1 MPNSFGSFT
10 HNLRMITATQIETP
24 ALKANYNVGY
34 VWLISSVAAMGG
46 LLFGWDWVVIGG
58 AKPFFQ
64 RYFALTSETQIGWA
78 NSCALIGCL
87 AGALAAGALSDK
99 LGRKRLLIVSAL
111 LFAVTSLGNAL
122 AHNFSI
128 FIAWRILGGVA
139 IGLASNLSPMYIAEI
154 APAQIRGRL
163 VAINQLTVVVGILLA
178 QYINWFLVRNLPQGA
193 TDEFIRNSWFGQQ
206 GWRWMFG
213 LTAAPALLFFIG
225 MWLVP
230 ESPRWLAK
238 NGNPARAR
246 GILAKI
252 GDEAYADAAIA
263 DIKCTLAQ
271 EDVQR
276 VRFSDLLQ
284 PAMRK
289 VLVLG
294 VVLAVFQQWCGINVI
309 FNYAEEIFRA
319 AGYDISSVLK
329 NIAWTGSVNL
339 AFTFVALG
347 VVDRA
352 GRRPLMLLGSIGLA
366 VIYVAMGFCYS
377 TGVKGLPMLLLV
389 LAAIGCYAMS
399 LAPVTWVVISEVFP
413 NRIRGAA
420 MAVAVS
426 ALWIACFILTYT
438 FPLLNATLGSA
449 KTFWL
454 YAAICVAGFIFIKLK
469 LPETRGKSLE
479 QIERELV
486 D

>member
-1 MPNSFGSFT
+1 
-10 HNLRMITATQIETP
+10 MITATQIETP
-24 ALKANYNVGY
+24 TLNANYRLGY
-34 VWLISSVAAMGG
+34 VWVISIVAAMGG

-64 RYFALTSETQIGWA
+64 RYFTLTSEAQIGWA

-87 AGALAAGALSDK
+87 VGALAAGALSDK

-122 AHNFSI
+122 AHNFTI

-154 APAQIRGRL
+154 APAQLRGRL
-163 VAINQLTVVVGILLA
+163 VAINQLTVVIGILLA
-178 QYINWFLVRNLPQGA
+178 QYINWFLVHNLPQGA
-193 TDEFIRNSWFGQQ
+193 TDEFIRDSWFGQQ

-213 LTAAPALLFFIG
+213 LTAAPALLFFVG

-246 GILAKI
+246 AILAKI
-252 GDEAYADAAIA
+252 GDESYADAAIA
-263 DIKCTLAQ
+263 DIESTLAQ
-271 EDVQR
+271 EEVQH

-284 PAMRK
+284 PGIRK

-294 VVLAVFQQWCGINVI
+294 IVLAVFQQWCGINVI

-352 GRRPLMLLGSIGLA
+352 GRRPLMLIGSAGLA
-366 VIYVAMGFCYS
+366 AIYIAMGLCYGN
-377 TGVKGLPMLLLV
+377 GVKGLPMLLLV

-426 ALWIACFILTYT
+426 SLWIACFILTYT
-438 FPLLNATLGSA
+438 FPILNSKLGSA

-454 YAAICVAGFIFIKLK
+454 YAAICVAGFLFIKLK

-486 D
+486 Q

>member
-1 MPNSFGSFT
+1 
-10 HNLRMITATQIETP
+10 MITATAIETP
-24 ALKANYNVGY
+24 GLKVDYNLRY
-34 VWLISSVAAMGG
+34 VWLISIVAALGG

-64 RYFALTSETQIGWA
+64 RYFELSSESQIGWA

-87 AGALAAGALSDK
+87 AGALVAGALSDRF
-99 LGRKRLLIVSAL
+99 GRKRLLILAAV

-122 AHNFSI
+122 AHNFAI
-128 FIAWRILGGVA
+128 FIAWRILGGVG

-154 APAQIRGRL
+154 APAQVRGKL
-163 VAINQLTVVVGILLA
+163 VAINQLTIVVGILLA
-178 QYINWFLVRNLPQGA
+178 QYINWFLVRNLPAGA
-193 TDEFIRNSWFGQQ
+193 TDEFIRSSWFGQQ

-213 LTAAPALLFFIG
+213 LTAAPAMLFFLG
-225 MWLVP
+225 MLFVP

-238 NGNPARAR
+238 NGKPDRARA
-246 GILAKI
+246 ILSKI
-252 GDEAYADAAIA
+252 GGERYAEAAVA
-263 DIKCTLAQ
+263 DIQSTLAGEEIQ
-271 EDVQR
+271 H
-276 VRFSDLLQ
+276 VRFSDLLE
-284 PAMRK
+284 PKMRK

-347 VVDRA
+347 VVDKG
-352 GRRPLMLLGSIGLA
+352 GRRSLMLFGSAGLA
-366 VIYVAMGFCYS
+366 VIYIAMGFCYS
-377 TGVKGLPMLLLV
+377 GGVKGLPMLLLV

-399 LAPVTWVVISEVFP
+399 LAPVTWVVISEIFP

-426 ALWIACFILTYT
+426 ALWIACFLLTFS
-438 FPLLNATLGSA
+438 FPFLNATFGSA
-449 KTFWL
+449 GTFWL
-454 YAAICVAGFIFIKLK
+454 YAAICVAGFVFIKLK
-469 LPETRGKSLE
+469 LPETKGKTLE
-479 QIERELV
+479 QLERDLV